1 MLVSDT
7 GTGIPHENIEHIFE
21 PFVTSKAQGLGLGL
35 SICRSIVFAH
45 DGRLWAENNPQGGA
59 TFHLTL
65 PIGSE
70 TAPSTQ

>member
-1 MLVSDT
+1 
-7 GTGIPHENIEHIFE
+7 
-21 PFVTSKAQGLGLGL
+21 VTSKAQGLGLGL

-65 PIGSE
+65 TIGSE